1 MVPKDQERRKGK
13 LRVDV
18 DEEIKTR
25 LKIESAKT
33 GRSMG
38 AILEEILD
46 KVLPKLPKED

>member
-1 MVPKDQERRKGK
+1 MAEKLEKKRDW
-13 LRVDV
+13 LRVEI

-46 KVLPKLPKED
+46 RVLPKLSKED